1 MPSHMISEKLPL
13 KPENRSIAAFK
24 NFVRQQNST
33 RTQKSVHRIS
43 LMARSPMPTPENA
56 LRDQCCS
63 VLHNGTDVQLKSQSP
78 EDVQTTVTERATNF
92 VKVRKFE
99 FEDTVCDLEDTCER
113 TVPLRDILGLE
124 EHLDSFSKLQSK
136 REPHENPDLCTEST
150 PEKEHEQALPRSV
163 CTLRLRF

>member
-24 NFVRQQNST
+24 NFVRQQNSAT
-33 RTQKSVHRIS
+33 TQKSVHRIS

-56 LRDQCCS
+56 LRDQCS
-63 VLHNGTDVQLKSQSP
+63 ALLHNGTDVQLKSQSP
-78 EDVQTTVTERATNF
+78 EDVQTTERATNF
-92 VKVRKFE
+92 VKVRKWE

-150 PEKEHEQALPRSV
+150 PEKEHKQAYSRSV